1 MLLHIVKSLRERGLR
16 FVFMYFWNAVWFD
29 LVNGT
34 NTAFRREKSGQNVDD
49 PAFEDGLLYVA
60 SLDFVI
66 FQTVTVALP
75 VLGAPKGLAKFI
87 DVGCGK
93 GKSILYSER
102 KFPEEFSEFIGI
114 EYDPRL
120 VSECQGNLQKIKAQ
134 KTNVFEESG
143 EHLERHL
150 IAPAVVYFYNSF
162 QGETFRKTFDCVK
175 DHIFVLIYVDP
186 VLTDELLTLGYQE
199 VESHMGQYNAE
210 SWTIFKSPGL
220 GSKVSDQD

>member
-1 MLLHIVKSLRERGLR
+1 MLLHILKSLHERGLR
-16 FVFMYFWNAVWFD
+16 FLFMYFWNAVWFD

-34 NTAFRREKSGQNVDD
+34 TTAFRREKGGQNVED

-66 FQTVTVALP
+66 LRTVTAALP
-75 VLGAPKGLAKFI
+75 VLGAPKGQPRFI

-93 GKSILYSER
+93 GKTILYTER
-102 KFPEEFSEFIGI
+102 KFSEEFSKIIGV

-120 VSECQGNLQKIKAQ
+120 VSECRVNLDKINAQ
-134 KTNVFEESG
+134 KTDIFQESG
-143 EHLERHL
+143 EHLDRHL
-150 IAPAVVYFYNSF
+150 VTPAVVYFYNSF

-175 DHIFVLIYVDP
+175 DYSFVLIYVDP
-186 VLTDELLTLGYQE
+186 VLTNELCALGYQE
-199 VESHMGQYNAE
+199 VESHSGQYNAE

-220 GSKVSDQD
+220 DSRAFVTD